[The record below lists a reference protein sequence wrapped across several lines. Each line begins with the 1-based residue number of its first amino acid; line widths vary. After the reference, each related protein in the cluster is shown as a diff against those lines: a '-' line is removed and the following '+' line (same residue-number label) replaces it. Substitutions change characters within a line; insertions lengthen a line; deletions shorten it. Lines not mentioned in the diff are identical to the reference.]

1 MAHTSLPLKLEAR
14 HKCMVLATDGLWE
27 FMSDADVVDI
37 IQRSPGAENAVRALV
52 EEANNRWMRE
62 EQVIDDTTVALAFF
76 RGWTPGGSGPTR
88 A

>member
-37 IQRSPGAENAVRALV
+37 IQRSSGAENAVQALV